1 LILFFVFTYF
11 LSSFVIFYVFFSI
24 RISWSH
30 DLNNKFDGLTWVD
43 LLFIPGVIGFI
54 MLTWITQTFS
64 LFFFYPIFVLPYG
77 LRIDLHSLTWIFLRN
92 RIAPSSFLI
101 LISVFFLLSI
111 WFLVHI
117 LSTVPVPTEAPINS
131 FKTSMKPWD
140 HEVILT
146 DHNTWVFFF
155 A

>member
-1 LILFFVFTYF
+1 MFFVFTYF
-11 LSSFVIFYVFFSI
+11 LSSFVIFCVFFSI

-54 MLTWITQTFS
+54 LFLYSFFTQFLS
-64 LFFFYPIFVLPYG
+64 FRM
-77 LRIDLHSLTWIFLRN
+77 RIDLHSLTWIFLRN

-117 LSTVPVPTEAPINS
+117 LSRVPVPTEAPINS

>member
-1 LILFFVFTYF
+1 LFFVFTYF
-11 LSSFVIFYVFFSI
+11 LSSFVIFCVFFSI

-54 MLTWITQTFS
+54 LFLYSFFTQFLS
-64 LFFFYPIFVLPYG
+64 FRM
-77 LRIDLHSLTWIFLRN
+77 RIDLHSLTWIFLRN

-117 LSTVPVPTEAPINS
+117 LSIVPVPTEAPINS